1 MDEKHIAELRQR
13 LEIDAPVEVGWT
25 SEHGSQAGEL
35 RALYERGKCGHWNTG
50 DDLDWSM
57 PAPSWHGSMVDVDSE
72 LFMLPQILKF
82 MGADPDI
89 RERAAGD
96 ELAFIFSQLLHGEQT
111 ALRICGQLIDV
122 CPTNDAKLYA
132 SSQVADEPR
141 HVEVIAKLLERKL
154 GTLCPVGPTRKNLFD
169 CLLTASTWKTTP
181 LGTQT
186 LFEGMAVAVFDCLG
200 RAARNPLPVD
210 ILRCVKVD
218 EARHTA
224 VGVLPM
230 RRVVQEASEEE
241 RAGLEDFDFEIL
253 ETLNANQNLDM
264 LRVPGSRYGIDPDT
278 IVQVALSLPE

>member
-111 ALRICGQLIDV
+111 ALRICG
-122 CPTNDAKLYA
+122 
-132 SSQVADEPR
+132 
-141 HVEVIAKLLERKL
+141 
-154 GTLCPVGPTRKNLFD
+154 
-169 CLLTASTWKTTP
+169 
-181 LGTQT
+181 
-186 LFEGMAVAVFDCLG
+186 
-200 RAARNPLPVD
+200 
-210 ILRCVKVD
+210 
-218 EARHTA
+218 
-224 VGVLPM
+224 
-230 RRVVQEASEEE
+230 
-241 RAGLEDFDFEIL
+241 
-253 ETLNANQNLDM
+253 
-264 LRVPGSRYGIDPDT
+264 
-278 IVQVALSLPE
+278 

>member
-1 MDEKHIAELRQR
+1 M
-13 LEIDAPVEVGWT
+13 
-25 SEHGSQAGEL
+25 
-35 RALYERGKCGHWNTG
+35 
-50 DDLDWSM
+50 
-57 PAPSWHGSMVDVDSE
+57 
-72 LFMLPQILKF
+72 
-82 MGADPDI
+82 
-89 RERAAGD
+89 
-96 ELAFIFSQLLHGEQT
+96 
-111 ALRICGQLIDV
+111 
-122 CPTNDAKLYA
+122 
-132 SSQVADEPR
+132 ADEPR

-169 CLLTASTWKTTP
+169 CLLTASTWKTKP

-278 IVQVALSLPE
+278 IVQVALSLPEWPELNNKIFMHTVVLNLSRLELITE